1 MSNST
6 SKSAKAARRGHLEPD
21 FTGGGIHNLP
31 TRFKRG
37 STGDPN
43 LDAAIAALAEQADAV
58 PETRDLVAEML
69 VTVCKL
75 AKDQTGVADM
85 KLVNRALK
93 EMRKSNKVFHPFRD
107 TRKVVCYGSAR
118 TAPDRGDYLAAVDF
132 SKRMAD
138 LGYMVITGAGEGI
151 MGAAQRGAG
160 RERSFG
166 LNISLPFEQSA
177 NEVIDGDPKL
187 VEFNYFF
194 TRKLTFVKEAHA
206 FALFP
211 GGFGTM
217 DEGFELLTL
226 IQTGKSVV
234 QPIVMIDQPGGT
246 YWKTFDRF
254 LRDHLLRLGLISPED
269 FSLFRIT
276 DNIDEAVAEIVRFFS
291 VFHSYRMVGKKTVI
305 RLTRP
310 LSPAVIEDLNRTF
323 LDLAG
328 QAGFEQTTAL
338 PREAD
343 EPEIADLPRLVFT
356 DRLHRFGRL
365 RQLIDFI
372 NTRGAE

>member
-1 MSNST
+1 MKQGKKPSPT
-6 SKSAKAARRGHLEPD
+6 RPPGPLERD

-31 TRFKRG
+31 SRFKRG
-37 STGDPN
+37 TTGNKEIDQ
-43 LDAAIAALAEQADAV
+43 AIAELAEPADPSPA
-58 PETRDLVAEML
+58 TRDLVADML
-69 VTVCKL
+69 VTVCRM
-75 AKDQTGVADM
+75 AKDATGVADL
-85 KLVNRALK
+85 KLANRALK
-93 EMRKSNKVFHPFRD
+93 ELRRANKVFHPFRD

-118 TAPDRGDYLAAVDF
+118 THPDRADYQAAVQF
-132 SKRMAD
+132 ASRMAE

-151 MGAAQRGAG
+151 MGAAQQGAG

-166 LNISLPFEQSA
+166 LNIALPFEQSA
-177 NEVIDGDPKL
+177 NETIAGDPKL
-187 VEFNYFF
+187 VDFNYFF

-234 QPIVMIDQPGGT
+234 QPIVLVDKPGGT

-269 FSLFRIT
+269 FSLLKVT
-276 DNIDEAVAEIVRFFS
+276 DNVDEAVAEITRFYH
-291 VFHSYRMVGKKTVI
+291 VFHSYRYVGPKTVI
-305 RLTRP
+305 RLNQ
-310 LSPAVIEDLNRTF
+310 LLPAAALEELNRSF

-328 QAGFEQTTAL
+328 RAGFTQCAAL
-338 PREAD
+338 PQETD
-343 EPEIADLPRLVFT
+343 EPEIASLPRLVFN
-356 DRLHRFGRL
+356 DELKRYGRL
-365 RQLIDFI
+365 RQLIDAI
-372 NTRGAE
+372 NRSL